1 MIGSKRFSATVSVVV
16 DVVVDVVVVVEVDS
30 VVLVDV
36 EMVVSKSVS
45 VEYSVVEVELESKSI
60 S

>member
-1 MIGSKRFSATVSVVV
+1 MIGSKRFSATISVVV
-16 DVVVDVVVVVEVDS
+16 DVVVDVVVEVVVEVDS

-45 VEYSVVEVELESKSI
+45 VE
-60 S
+60 